1 MNTLLIIDPQND
13 FCNPGDENGNGKGSL
28 YVPGADEDMLRL
40 TDWIMANTEKLDL
53 ITVTLDS
60 HHFNDIAHA
69 GFWENQNGDNPQPFT
84 QITLQDVKD
93 KKWLPIFSYNRVL
106 EYLEKL
112 EKQAEYPHII
122 WPTHCLTG
130 SEGAAIY
137 APVFDALTHWC
148 EQGNFYQPVVKGS
161 YPFSEHFGAFAAQV
175 QFDDA
180 PETHVNRALLKQL
193 GKFDNIYIA
202 GEAKSHCVANSIK
215 QIINYAPEIVKKLII
230 LEDTMSNVTG
240 FEKIAEP
247 IYEKAKNMGAN
258 FIKTTD
264 YKLRIEN

>member
-13 FCNPGDENGNGKGSL
+13 FCNPGDKNENNKGSL
-28 YVPGADEDMLRL
+28 YVPGAENDMRRL
-40 TDWIMANTEKLDL
+40 SDWIIANTEMIDL

-60 HHFNDIAHA
+60 HYLNDIAHPN
-69 GFWENQNGDNPQPFT
+69 FWENQNGDNPAPFT
-84 QITLQDVKD
+84 QITLKDVKD
-93 KKWLPIFSYNRVL
+93 KKWLPIFSYQRVL

-112 EKQAEYPHII
+112 EKQGEYPHVI

-137 APVFDALTHWC
+137 APVFEALTHWS
-148 EQGNFYQPVVKGS
+148 EQGNFFQPVSKGA

-180 PETHVNRALLKQL
+180 PETRINTVLLNQL
-193 GKFDNIYIA
+193 SKFENIYVA

-215 QIINYAPEIVKKLII
+215 QIIDFAPEIVEKLII
-230 LEDTMSNVTG
+230 LEDTMSNVPG
-240 FEKIAEP
+240 FENIADP
-247 IYEKAKNMGAN
+247 IYEKAKKMGAKFSN
-258 FIKTTD
+258 TNTLIK
-264 YKLRIEN
+264 N